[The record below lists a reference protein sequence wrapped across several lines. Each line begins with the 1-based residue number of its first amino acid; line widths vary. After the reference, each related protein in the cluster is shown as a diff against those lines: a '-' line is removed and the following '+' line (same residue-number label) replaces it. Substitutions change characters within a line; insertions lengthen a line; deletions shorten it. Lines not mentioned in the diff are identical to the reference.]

1 MDKRDFFMLCMR
13 EGKYR
18 DKRWVLRAFALVRE
32 NKTPETS
39 KPLDIIQTP
48 AGHFYK
54 HPETGELEQI
64 RGDVKPG
71 QPMYAFKEKLNVKK
85 GELPGLLKD
94 EETDYGRIL
103 YHCIIF
109 VHSFGGKVPFKNV
122 QLNMNDFEDE
132 LASKLED
139 DVMLVDGQG
148 NVDPDTSK
156 NEKPDRFYP
165 RELIKYYE
173 AMAYTRGLAML
184 CVPAASPKSMTIDP
198 KVLKRRDE
206 LFNDPNIDLNN
217 QAVAASVEKELV
229 DMDRASF
236 EGDPASGFLIDKK
249 DFAVIRK
256 KRFISFGSGPGLT
269 PDSKTAYVKSS
280 LNEGVDVGRFKE
292 YNDEMRTGS
301 YKRGVETMFGGE
313 LDKWLV
319 RESSNIRVDPNDC
332 GSNVGIPTIITPENK
347 LRWLGFNIVDG
358 KGVTK
363 LSEDNIGTYM
373 GKTVL
378 RRTPAA
384 CWTPKP
390 DFCTVCL
397 GDKLSMNPD
406 AISIAF
412 SQYGHDF
419 MGESMS
425 AMHGKSLSIARM
437 DLVAEAS

>member
-13 EGKYR
+13 EGKFR

-48 AGHFYK
+48 AGHFFK

-71 QPMYAFKEKLNVKK
+71 RPMYDMKEKLNVKK
-85 GELPGLLKD
+85 GELPSILKD

-103 YHCIIF
+103 WHCVVF
-109 VHSFGGKVPFKNV
+109 LYPFDGWVAFKN
-122 QLNMNDFEDE
+122 QQIDMEQFEDE
-132 LASKLED
+132 LAAKLQD
-139 DVMLVDGQG
+139 DIEPGQEE
-148 NVDPDTSK
+148 NKTL
-156 NEKPDRFYP
+156 FYP
-165 RELIKYYE
+165 RQLLRYYE
-173 AMAYTRGLAML
+173 AMAYGRGLAML
-184 CVPAASPKSMTIDP
+184 CVPAASPKSMTVDP

-206 LFNDPNIDLNN
+206 LFNDPKIDLNN
-217 QAVAASVEKELV
+217 QAIAASVEKELV

-236 EGDPASGFLIDKK
+236 EGDTASGFLINKK
-249 DFAVIRK
+249 DFAIIRK
-256 KRFISFGSGPGLT
+256 KRFIAFGSGAGLT
-269 PDSKTAYVKSS
+269 PDSKTAYVKHS
-280 LNEGVDVGRFKE
+280 LNEGVDVSHFKD
-292 YNDEMRTGS
+292 YCDEMRTGS

-319 RESSNIRVDPNDC
+319 RESSNIRVGPNDC
-332 GSNVGIPTIITPENK
+332 GSTVGIPTDITPENK

-358 KGVTK
+358 KGVVK

-384 CWTPKP
+384 CWMPKP
-390 DFCTVCL
+390 DYCTVCL

-437 DLVAEAS
+437 DLVAEAF